1 MPSKFIIQVLLLSV
15 TMLTSCGDRPTSAE
29 KAPEVNSAATT
40 LAASSPTLRK
50 PIGITTAGDVFSP
63 LVPAGQRL
71 PYTHSETFS
80 NATNGKAEVM
90 VELSQKDSTGTETIT
105 SLRIPIP
112 HAANKSLDITVT
124 LIISAD
130 KNMRV
135 KTTVAQTGKVQE
147 FGPFP
152 VT

>member
-1 MPSKFIIQVLLLSV
+1 MLRGTVLLLSMIV
-15 TMLTSCGDRPTSAE
+15 LISCADRPTATG
-29 KAPEVNSAATT
+29 KASEVNSATT
-40 LAASSPTLRK
+40 TPAASGATLRK
-50 PIGITTAGDVFSP
+50 AIGITTAGDVFSP

-71 PYTHSETFS
+71 PSTHSVTFG

-112 HAANKSLDITVT
+112 PAANNSVDITVT

-130 KNMRV
+130 KNLRV
-135 KTTVAQTGKVQE
+135 KTTVAQTAKVQE